1 MQDIRETVAPMAIHT
16 SLYLFHCKMSFFAQ
30 DNVIHDPMLVNPV
43 FSKLLDRDVTLRY
56 CGCVD
61 VWMCGCVGVWVWG
74 YVDTWLCGYVA
85 TWICGYVDIGKQ
97 THSQSR
103 CQFQ

>member
-61 VWMCGCVGVWVWG
+61 VWMCGCVGVWICG
-74 YVDTWLCGYVA
+74 YMAVWLCGYMDM
-85 TWICGYVDIGKQ
+85 WICGYREANPQPEQVSVQ
-97 THSQSR
+97 
-103 CQFQ
+103 